1 MKPVFEKRIMKRKVS
16 FLTIALFLPMLLSF
30 QSCWKDDSNKY
41 DLIHP
46 NAIVTVKPV
55 GNSFYMQLND
65 NTTLEAE
72 NIANSPYGNKEV
84 RAFIN
89 YQDAKQEHA
98 TNYSKVVYVNWID
111 SILTKNTIA
120 SKGSTEDIATYG
132 DDPVWLIDDWITVC
146 EDGYLTL
153 HFRTK
158 MGDSNVKHTVSLVTG
173 VNPNNPYEVT
183 LRHDA
188 NGDAANYYADGVVAF
203 RLSSLPNTDGKTVI
217 LKLNWDSF
225 SGIKSAEFN
234 YCSRGK

>member
-1 MKPVFEKRIMKRKVS
+1 MRNNIS
-16 FLTIALFLPMLLSF
+16 FLTIALLLPALFLS
-30 QSCWKDDSNKY
+30 QSCWKDDDNDY
-41 DLIHP
+41 DILHP
-46 NAIVTVKPV
+46 NAVVTVKPV
-55 GNSFYMQLND
+55 GESFYLQLNGE
-65 NTTLEAE
+65 TTLEAE
-72 NIANSPYGNKEV
+72 NIAKSPYGNREV

-89 YQDAKQEHA
+89 YQDAKQSH
-98 TNYSKVVYVNWID
+98 TTKYSKVVYVNWID

-120 SKGSTEDIATYG
+120 SKGSAKDIATYG